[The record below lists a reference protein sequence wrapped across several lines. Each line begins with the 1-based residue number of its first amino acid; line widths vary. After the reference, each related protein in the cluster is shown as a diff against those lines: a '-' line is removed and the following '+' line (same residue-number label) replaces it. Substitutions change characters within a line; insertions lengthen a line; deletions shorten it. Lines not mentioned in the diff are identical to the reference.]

1 MPRLQT
7 FVSHEILSSISDLVE
22 KRRREGATEKEVNVS
37 SIGAMLI
44 ELGLRVYKAQLE
56 QKDDLFDE
64 YYYRKL
70 MLENTL
76 KINKAVSKI
85 LGMQSFAPYLEGKE
99 NFEYQKMVNEIRE
112 TTKEEIKKL
121 FPEE

>member
-22 KRRREGATEKEVNVS
+22 KRRQEGATEKEVNVS

-64 YYYRKL
+64 Y
-70 MLENTL
+70 
-76 KINKAVSKI
+76 
-85 LGMQSFAPYLEGKE
+85 
-99 NFEYQKMVNEIRE
+99 
-112 TTKEEIKKL
+112 
-121 FPEE
+121 

>member
-7 FVSHEILSSISDLVE
+7 FVSHEILSSIAHLVE
-22 KRRREGATEKEVNVS
+22 QRRQEGATEKEVNVS

-44 ELGLRVYKAQLE
+44 ELGLRVYNAQLE

-64 YYYRKL
+64 YSYRKL

-85 LGMQSFAPYLEGKE
+85 LAMQSFAPYLEGKE
-99 NFEYQKMVNEIRE
+99 KFEYKKMVNEIRE
-112 TTKEEIKKL
+112 TTKEEVKTF
-121 FPEE
+121 FPND